1 VSDQPLRLFD
11 APAVHRLTERQQFA
25 LDAITAAGWDGLQ
38 TDELGAILHYPK
50 HAIHETCEWCPSAGK
65 QMGESLR
72 QKQLVQQRRRQAPGR
87 DFYMVWVAAGV
98 PAKRP
103 VERDNGFPEGF

>member
-1 VSDQPLRLFD
+1 MSEQRLFD
-11 APAVHRLTERQQFA
+11 PGPANGNLTPLQARA
-25 LDAITAAGWDGLQ
+25 LAAIEATGWDGLT
-38 TDELGAILHYPK
+38 TDELGQVLHADK
-50 HAIHETCEWCPSAGK
+50 HDPRELCSFCGSAGRAVA
-65 QMGESLR
+65 MSLR

-103 VERDNGFPEGF
+103 VDREYGLPEGF